1 MRELKR
7 SMRVESVSE
16 YMDREERIDRVR
28 LKDRA
33 QRTIQSLEEIGE
45 SCDKALRSAKRVK
58 DLADLENASPDFI
71 AYDISIIER
80 CFRDILEE
88 AKRNF
93 NF

>member
-16 YMDREERIDRVR
+16 YIDREQRIDKVR

-33 QRTIQSLEEIGE
+33 QRTIQSLEEIEE
-45 SCDKALRSAKRVK
+45 SCDKALRSAKRIK
-58 DLADLENASPDFI
+58 DLADLENPRPGFI
-71 AYDISIIER
+71 AYDISNIES